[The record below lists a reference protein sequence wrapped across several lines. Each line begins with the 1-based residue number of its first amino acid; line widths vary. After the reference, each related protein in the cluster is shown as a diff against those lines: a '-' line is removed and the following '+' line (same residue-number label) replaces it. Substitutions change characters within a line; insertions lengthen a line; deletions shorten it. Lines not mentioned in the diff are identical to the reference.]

1 MRFQKFFEFQKKDLE
16 PIKSFYLK
24 DELNP
29 KIWTDFEIDS
39 EIREKLL
46 QIAQD
51 FYNSTELEADIK
63 DIILTGSL
71 ANYNWSEKYSDFDL
85 HILIDFRDVDDNVVL
100 VKKFTD
106 SIKSL
111 WNQTHNIK
119 ISNYEVEV
127 YLQDVSEVHKSSGV
141 FSLMKNKWKIKPSKV
156 NFEPDE
162 EEIEEKAS
170 LLMSSIDDI
179 ESRLEEDTYEILK
192 DKISVIWKKIKSKRK
207 SGLEEGGEFSTGNL
221 VFKLLRRNGYL
232 EKIMNLKRTSYDK
245 QFESVFLVNRYI
257 DLNNSKYWDFSKQD
271 VEDLFLPITDEL
283 IDQIIISVNY
293 VNKNLAMIVFYLDP
307 EYQLSLG
314 GDIHADKISN
324 IFEILEDN
332 LNLQFFKNLGYNVKC
347 SKKNGFIW
355 NRTQRN
361 GGVEVG
367 PWIYSIQLERGR
379 ILEMNH
385 FLNEWYD
392 DVILEF
398 LYELDKLSK
407 KCDEESYEGWSKYLN
422 YDYQE
427 DNRKIIL
434 EFGAHGYSEGFSEDW
449 IIDFSDIEEIVVK
462 QNESHSGPYGDGYNN
477 REIRFSSFSELI
489 KEIKENF

>member
-29 KIWTDFEIDS
+29 KIWTDFDIDL

-71 ANYNWSEKYSDFDL
+71 ANYNWSEKYSDYDL
-85 HILIDFRDVDDNVVL
+85 HILIDFRDIDDNVVL

-162 EEIEEKAS
+162 EEIEEKAG

-179 ESRLEEDTYEILK
+179 ESRAEEDSYEVLK
-192 DKISVIWKKIKSKRK
+192 DKISVIWKKIKNKRK

-245 QFESVFLVNRYI
+245 QFESVYLPNRSI
-257 DLNNSKYWDFSKQD
+257 DLNNAKYWDFSKQD

-283 IDQIIISVNY
+283 IDQVIISVNY
-293 VNKNLAMIVFYLDP
+293 VNKNLAKIVFYLDP
-307 EYQLSLG
+307 EYQLSMG
-314 GDIHADKISN
+314 GDIHSDAISN
-324 IFEILEDN
+324 IFETMEGN
-332 LNLQFFKNLGYNVKC
+332 LNLQFFKNLGYNVRC
-347 SKKNGFIW
+347 SKRTGFIW
-355 NRTQRN
+355 NRRERN
-361 GGVEVG
+361 GGVDVG
-367 PWIYSIQLERGR
+367 PWIYSIELEKGK
-379 ILEMNH
+379 I
-385 FLNEWYD
+385 NEWYD
-392 DVILEF
+392 DVILEL
-398 LYELDKLSK
+398 LYELDRMSEKLDK
-407 KCDEESYEGWSKYLN
+407 ESYEGCSKYLN
-422 YDYQE
+422 YEFFE
-427 DNRKIIL
+427 DRKKIAL
-434 EFGAHGYSEGFSEDW
+434 EFGSNGYSDGFSEEW
-449 IIDFSDIEEIVVK
+449 VIDYSDISEIVVSMDE
-462 QNESHSGPYGDGYNN
+462 NWYSGEGGSGEDK
-477 REIRFSSFSELI
+477 RIKKFDSFYELI